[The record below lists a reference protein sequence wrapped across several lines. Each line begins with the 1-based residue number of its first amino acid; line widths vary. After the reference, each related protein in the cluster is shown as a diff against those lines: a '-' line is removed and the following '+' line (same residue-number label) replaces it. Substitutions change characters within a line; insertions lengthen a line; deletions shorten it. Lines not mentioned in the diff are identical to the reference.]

1 MLHDKTNLIGFVNDL
16 GRFDLRSVIA
26 SVGEDV
32 DESLL
37 AIADNLV
44 DVDIMH
50 IVFRVHSAKYMI
62 NIAIIN
68 LLNFVYYT
76 LIK

>member
-62 NIAIIN
+62 NIVIIN